1 MGKNLV
7 SCFLTHGVVVVGL
20 VVVVVVVAAAAAAVA
35 VVAVLIIYLL
45 TGHMRAATIIYSHLS
60 THD

>member
-20 VVVVVVVAAAAAAVA
+20 VVVVVVVVVVVA